1 MLIELMAANAA
12 FSVIKQTLSN
22 GKEIAD
28 AGSALTKYF
37 GASQAIEQKVKLG
50 TGDVLGAYQAK
61 QALERQ
67 EKELEF
73 MLNKQGL
80 LGYYKYQLERQEK
93 ELEFMLNKQGLLGY
107 YKYQKFRDEF
117 HKKQKADVK
126 KKKLRQAKI
135 NSNINDGLIVLGIV
149 IIIVAA
155 AFGVFYYLRTY

>member
-1 MLIELMAANAA
+1 MAANAA

-50 TGDVLGAYQAK
+50 TGDVLAAYQAK
-61 QALERQ
+61 QA
-67 EKELEF
+67 
-73 MLNKQGL
+73 
-80 LGYYKYQLERQEK
+80 LERQEK

>member
-1 MLIELMAANAA
+1 MLAELAIANAA
-12 FSVIKQTLSN
+12 FQVIKQTLSN

-37 GASQAIEQKVKLG
+37 GASQSIEQKAKLG
-50 TGDVLGAYQAK
+50 TGDVLAAYQAK

-80 LGYYKYQLERQEK
+80 LGYYKYQQ
-93 ELEFMLNKQGLLGY
+93 
-107 YKYQKFRDEF
+107 FRDEF
-117 HKKQKADVK
+117 NKKQKSDAK
-126 KKKLRQAKI
+126 KRKIRQAKI
-135 NSNINDGLIVLGIV
+135 NSNINEGLLVLGIV

-155 AFGVFYYLRTY
+155 AFGVFYYIRTY